1 MNDQREMHLLKQ
13 GEIATLGTLV
23 DRYRNRAQ
31 RANHARPRLC
41 RGHRERDIPFEL
53 ARYRW
58 VVRVTSTQEWQNKGS
73 DGGSGSMRAAT
84 SE

>member
-58 VVRVTSTQEWQNKGS
+58 VVGS
-73 DGGSGSMRAAT
+73 LPRRSGRTRGLMEVA
-84 SE
+84 EV